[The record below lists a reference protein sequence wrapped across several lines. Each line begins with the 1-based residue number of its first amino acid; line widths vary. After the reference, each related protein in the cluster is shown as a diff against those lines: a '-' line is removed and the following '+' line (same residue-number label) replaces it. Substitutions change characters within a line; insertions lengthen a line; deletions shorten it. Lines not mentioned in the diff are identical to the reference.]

1 MNNLLAVMEAVSNSV
16 AAGSNQ
22 QLADGLSTNMNVG
35 IEQGIYN
42 HWQAE
47 VTYDST
53 QVSDWAGRLAGNPG
67 DAKNQG
73 GLTQAQAKF
82 QNDETSMQTY
92 TQQADSATQA
102 TQNQAGQDA
111 STMQQKVQLEAAV
124 NQTLQTLTSILG
136 QHY

>member
-42 HWQAE
+42 DWQKK
-47 VTYDST
+47 VTKDA
-53 QVSDWAGRLAGNPG
+53 SDVHTLAGELGGDPG
-67 DAKNQG
+67 NQSIQAF
-73 GLTQAQAKF
+73 LSQAQAKF
-82 QNDETSMQTY
+82 QNDETNMQTY